1 MADADPGTRPVVCES
16 DSEKK
21 LVLPRCAS
29 RAVEPR
35 FSVGNDFLL
44 LPHTPNDVFVSDTA
58 TAALSSWSTSRT
70 TAIDARERPSCN
82 ASVQAV
88 GLPERWTGVVST

>member
-1 MADADPGTRPVVCES
+1 MADADPGTRPVACES

-21 LVLPRCAS
+21 LVLPRCVF
-29 RAVEPR
+29 RAVVFR

-44 LPHTPNDVFVSDTA
+44 LPHAPDDVFVSDTA
-58 TAALSSWSTSRT
+58 AALSSWSTSRN
-70 TAIDARERPSCN
+70 TAIDAREWLSCN

-88 GLPERWTGVVST
+88 GLPERWTGVIST